1 MDAQGIVRFVPHPT
15 SRGQAII
22 VVTAIDSAG
31 GRSES
36 VALSITL
43 EDVHAAPVL
52 DDLLTG
58 TYWDRSLVI
67 DLLQQAIAS
76 SVAIDANSITLET
89 EPAHGSVTVLG
100 DGSIQYDAEAGFV
113 GDDSIEVTV
122 RDVDGR
128 VSNRVIVTIR
138 VVASPAQNPLM
149 MGDVDN
155 DGLVQPLDALLVLTR
170 LARAGREGVVGG
182 LLAASVADETPQ
194 RFYDVDGNG
203 RIEPLDALMVLTQIA
218 RNSRSD
224 SSEGEFWFSEALV
237 MPPIS
242 VAPPSPRENSNDD
255 ESANDKTSLSLPG
268 ESSGEGAAKFA
279 AFDWADDDWNAI
291 ESAVVDALENQP
303 DDTNG
308 ERELA
313 DAVWGQRTLFW

>member
-1 MDAQGIVRFVPHPT
+1 
-15 SRGQAII
+15 
-22 VVTAIDSAG
+22 
-31 GRSES
+31 
-36 VALSITL
+36 
-43 EDVHAAPVL
+43 
-52 DDLLTG
+52 LTG
-58 TYWDRSLVI
+58 TYWGRSLMI
-67 DLLQQAIAS
+67 DLLQQIDS
-76 SVAIDANSITLET
+76 SHAAIDPDSIVIVS
-89 EPAHGSVTVLG
+89 EPARGSVTVLG
-100 DGSIQYDAEAGFV
+100 DGRIQYDAEAGFV

-128 VSNRVIVTIR
+128 VSNRAMVTIR

-155 DGLVQPLDALLVLTR
+155 DALVQPLDALLVLTR

-182 LLAASVADETPQ
+182 LLATSVADETPQ

-218 RNSRSD
+218 RNNRSG
-224 SSEGEFWFSEALV
+224 SSEGESWLSEALV
-237 MPPIS
+237 MPPIN
-242 VAPPSPRENSNDD
+242 VAPPSPRENRNDD
-255 ESANDKTSLSLPG
+255 ESANDRRSLSLPG

-291 ESAVVDALENQP
+291 ESAVADARENQP

-308 ERELA
+308 ECELA